1 MIDTLLRFVKRLC
14 AGGIVAIVLFVAAL
28 TYFGGE
34 QTTVT
39 ARGLGPTP
47 CDVTIAGQCARHLTT
62 TTRVPTTTVDNRS
75 ATGTVAKP
83 STTIVSYGP
92 ERPCNPGGTDILLVT
107 DGRSVCIIRTTIT
120 AQLVWALTTY
130 GVN

>member
-14 AGGIVAIVLFVAAL
+14 AGGIVAIILFVAAL

-62 TTRVPTTTVDNRS
+62 TTVDNRS
-75 ATGTVAKP
+75 ATGTVTKP
-83 STTIVSYGP
+83 SPTIVSYGP

>member
-1 MIDTLLRFVKRLC
+1 MNEWPPNNKRRFRRLRVGFGVGFLVFL
-14 AGGIVAIVLFVAAL
+14 GGCVAVNWIGDQLPASV
-28 TYFGGE
+28 
-34 QTTVT
+34 
-39 ARGLGPTP
+39 GPTP
-47 CDVTIAGQCARHLTT
+47 CDQTIAGQCARHLTT
-62 TTRVPTTTVDNRS
+62 TTVNNRS

-130 GVN
+130 GVD